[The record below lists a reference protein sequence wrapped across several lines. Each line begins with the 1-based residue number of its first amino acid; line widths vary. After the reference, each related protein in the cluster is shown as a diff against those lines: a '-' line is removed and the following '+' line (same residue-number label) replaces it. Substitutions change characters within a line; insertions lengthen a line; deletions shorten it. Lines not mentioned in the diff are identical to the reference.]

1 MKAKYILSSV
11 LAAAMA
17 FFTTSCVNDL
27 DISSIDPQTSPSFDQ
42 NAVFVKAYALL
53 GTTGQQGP
61 AGNTD
66 LDGQDEGES
75 GFYSINSFII
85 S

>member
-17 FFTTSCVNDL
+17 FFTSSCVNDL
-27 DISSIDPQTSPSFDQ
+27 NISSIDPQTSPSFDQ

-53 GTTGQQGP
+53 G
-61 AGNTD
+61 
-66 LDGQDEGES
+66 
-75 GFYSINSFII
+75 
-85 S
+85 